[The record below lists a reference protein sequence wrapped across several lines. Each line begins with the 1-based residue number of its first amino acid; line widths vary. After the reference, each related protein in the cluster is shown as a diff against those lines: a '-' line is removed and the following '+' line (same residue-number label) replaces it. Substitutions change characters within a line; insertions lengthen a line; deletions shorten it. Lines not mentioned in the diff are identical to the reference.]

1 MATQS
6 SKPVVL
12 ITGSS
17 SGIGKATALY
27 FAERGWQVVA
37 TMRTPAKAPKEL
49 QVHGS
54 IALISL
60 DVTDNTSID
69 TAIRDTITRFGKIDA
84 VVNNAG
90 YGAVGAFEAA
100 SDEQIRRQFDT
111 NVFGVMNVVR
121 GILPH
126 FRARKQGAIINVA
139 SMGGR
144 ITFPIYSIYHGTKWA
159 VDGFSESLQYEVAQF
174 GIRVKII
181 EPGAIKT
188 DFYDRSMDVL
198 RKEGLSD
205 YDHYV
210 NVAFKN
216 SQAEGEKA
224 PGPEVVAK
232 TIFTA
237 ATDNSTRLR
246 YVTGSA
252 LTKVLMFFR
261 RVLPHSAFSGII
273 KSVVEKGL

>member
-1 MATQS
+1 MATPS

-12 ITGSS
+12 VTGSS

-49 QVHGS
+49 QSGNS
-54 IALISL
+54 IVLTPL
-60 DVTDNTSID
+60 DVIDNTSIE
-69 TAIRDTITRFGKIDA
+69 TALQDTITRFGKIDA
-84 VVNNAG
+84 IVNNAG

-100 SDEQIRRQFDT
+100 TDEQIRRQFDT
-111 NVFGVMNVVR
+111 NVFGLMNVVR

-126 FRARKQGAIINVA
+126 FRARKQGTIINVA

-144 ITFPIYSIYHGTKWA
+144 IAFPIYSIYHGTKWA
-159 VDGFSESLQYEVAQF
+159 VDGFSESLQYELAQF

-198 RKEGLSD
+198 RKDGLTD

-216 SQAEGEKA
+216 SQAEGDKA

-232 TIFTA
+232 TIFLA

-246 YVTGSA
+246 YVTGTT
-252 LTKVLMFFR
+252 LTKVLMLLR
-261 RVLPHSAFSGII
+261 RILPHPMFAGII